1 MIVGVVLAAILICV
15 VGLVLNS
22 KKAFRCA
29 QAGCA
34 GTMEPLGHHELDDY
48 LEDAANPTTPDDT
61 TFMPA
66 VPDVLM
72 CDTCGECV
80 ERRG

>member
-1 MIVGVVLAAILICV
+1 MGVVMAAVLICV
-15 VGLVLNS
+15 VGFMLNC
-22 KKAFRCA
+22 KKAFRCL
-29 QAGCA
+29 QGGCS
-34 GTMEPLGHHELDDY
+34 GTMEPLGPRELDDY
-48 LEDAANPTTPDDT
+48 LEDAANPSTTPDDT

-72 CDTCGECV
+72 CDTCGECI